1 MLSEWDHRNRR
12 GKALKQ
18 QNMETLNRRGR
29 TGWGGCREEEH
40 CLSSIQSAVPFLN
53 LRICQGMRKTKGGFP
68 RTCPPSNRRLPWESG
83 AEDARTPSASRLLG
97 GSGPREASG
106 VRPIYRRSFSMNRL
120 IRSADSQLPPFN
132 LPVFA

>member
-1 MLSEWDHRNRR
+1 MGRVSRR
-12 GKALKQ
+12 RALPQ
-18 QNMETLNRRGR
+18 FY
-29 TGWGGCREEEH
+29 
-40 CLSSIQSAVPFLN
+40 SICCPVLKLAHMP
-53 LRICQGMRKTKGGFP
+53 RHAKKRKGALHE
-68 RTCPPSNRRLPWESG
+68 TCPRSNRRLPWESG

-132 LPVFA
+132 FPVSA